1 MKNCHILFL
10 LIFLLILQLNNALKA
25 NDKISSSKSGYIN
38 LYTFSMN
45 SQLQFDKPKPFV
57 LLNITKISDVLDTLG
72 KHLSQTYF
80 HEINMLKT
88 IKTNI
93 QFEVLKVEEIQT
105 LIRPFRIATINLI
118 DPQKLCMGYF
128 FQGSSGGYNTINML
142 VANFTQPHLSA
153 PLLDGLIILY
163 NGKVLPFMDHINL
176 KKIFIPG
183 DVKQNVLKAIR
194 KK

>member
-1 MKNCHILFL
+1 MKKGHFLFL
-10 LIFLLILQLNNALKA
+10 TIFLLLLQLNNPLNA

-38 LYTFSMN
+38 LYTFSMD

-57 LLNITKISDVLDTLG
+57 LLNTIKISDVLDTLG

-80 HEINMLKT
+80 YEVKMYKR

-93 QFEVLKVEEIQT
+93 KFEVLKVEEIQT
-105 LIRPFRIATINLI
+105 PIRPFRIATINLV
-118 DPQKLCMGYF
+118 DPQEQCMGYF
-128 FQGSSGGYNTINML
+128 FQGSAGGYVTANML
-142 VANFTQPHLSA
+142 LANFTQPHLLA

-163 NGKVLPFMDHINL
+163 NGKVLPMMDHINL
-176 KKIFIPG
+176 DRIFIPG
-183 DVKQNVLKAIR
+183 DLRQRIQKAIR